1 MKEANNLEING
12 ILKELKNIYGLE
24 KCKDSINR
32 YIEYLKLRSEGKI
45 NIGNYNVLIKCKNEY
60 SQIEQLVEIIVRLL
74 KKYNIANSSYFYV
87 DERQLRNIYR
97 ISDISDQEIIIVDSD
112 IVNLSSY
119 HIKEQLK
126 QCIGDNKN
134 KIFILVDREAQNFG
148 KEDLMAKELFW
159 TFEIDEASED
169 DKIKYIKQVIKENEI
184 KIDNNCN
191 LINAMSNNDYEKV
204 QKDLFNII
212 IDCKSKNINKITDK
226 VLEDLDQ
233 REYLRIR
240 NNNTKVASEKKT
252 AIQEL
257 NSLEG
262 LEQVKEQIQH
272 ILNYIKINKNRGTLP
287 SLHMS
292 FEGNPGSGKTSVARV
307 VGKIFEEEKILS
319 NKKKFVEIN
328 ARELVAKYV
337 GWTAVQT
344 KEIVEKAEGGVL
356 FIDESYDLISDEHSF
371 EQEAIDTLIKLMEDK
386 RDNICIIFAGYTKE
400 MQKLFDM
407 NPGFASRINFHIQF
421 PDYTEDELYN
431 IFRKMLKQEK
441 YKLSNNTKDIL
452 IDYFKKEKAKEHFA
466 NGRCVRNLFERI
478 KFEQA
483 DRVVT
488 DNTQNI
494 DLIKKCDIENTIKQ
508 LILEQ
513 VDTKKVIGF
522 SSKN

>member
-1 MKEANNLEING
+1 MEKANNVEIKQ
-12 ILKELKNIYGLE
+12 ILLELKNIYGLE
-24 KCKDSINR
+24 KCKDSIKR

-45 NIGNYNVLIKCKNEY
+45 NMGNYNVLIKCKNKY
-60 SQIEQLVEIIVRLL
+60 SQIEQLVEIIVKLL
-74 KKYNIANSSYFYV
+74 KKYNIANSSYLYV

-97 ISDISDQEIIIVDSD
+97 ISDISDQEIVIVDSD

-119 HIKEQLK
+119 YIQEQLK
-126 QCIGDNKN
+126 QCINDNKN
-134 KIFILVDREAQNFG
+134 KVFLLIDRKAQNFW
-148 KEDLMAKELFW
+148 KDEFKSKELFW
-159 TFEIDEASED
+159 TFEFDEASED
-169 DKIKYIKQVIKENEI
+169 DKTKYIKEVIKENEI

-212 IDCKSKNINKITDK
+212 IDCKSKNINKITDR
-226 VLEDLDQ
+226 VLEDLDK
-233 REYLRIR
+233 REYLSIR
-240 NNNTKVASEKKT
+240 TKSKSTNNKKT

-292 FEGNPGSGKTSVARV
+292 FEGNPGSGKTSVARII
-307 VGKIFEEEKILS
+307 GKIFEEEKILS

-344 KEIVEKAEGGVL
+344 KEIVEKAENGVL
-356 FIDESYDLISDEHSF
+356 FLDEAYALISDKHSF

-386 RDNICIIFAGYTKE
+386 RDSICIIFAGYTKE

-421 PDYTEDELYN
+421 SDYSEEELYN

-483 DRVVT
+483 DRVAL
-488 DNTQNI
+488 DDKQNI

-508 LILEQ
+508 LRLEQ

-522 SSKN
+522 SNKN

>member
-1 MKEANNLEING
+1 MKEANSLEIKE

-24 KCKDSINR
+24 KCENSIKR
-32 YIEYLKLRSEGKI
+32 YIDYLKLRSEGKI
-45 NIGNYNVLIKCKNEY
+45 NMGNYNVLIKCKNDY
-60 SQIEQLVEIIVRLL
+60 SQIEQLVEIIVKLL
-74 KKYNIANSSYFYV
+74 KKYNIANSSYLYV

-97 ISDISDQEIIIVDSD
+97 ISDISDQEIVIVDSD

-119 HIKEQLK
+119 HIQEQLK
-126 QCIGDNKN
+126 QCINDNKN
-134 KIFILVDREAQNFG
+134 KIFILVDRETQNFW
-148 KEDLMAKELFW
+148 KDDFKSKELFW
-159 TFEIDEASED
+159 TFEFDEASED
-169 DKIKYIKQVIKENEI
+169 DKTKYIKQVIKENEM
-184 KIDNNCN
+184 KIDTNCN

-212 IDCKSKNINKITDK
+212 IECKSKNINKITDK
-226 VLEDLDQ
+226 VLEDLDK

-240 NNNTKVASEKKT
+240 TKTKSPNNKKT

-272 ILNYIKINKNRGTLP
+272 VLNYIKVNKNRGTLA

-292 FEGNPGSGKTSVARV
+292 FEGNPGSGKTSVARII
-307 VGKIFEEEKILS
+307 GKIFAEEKILS
-319 NKKKFVEIN
+319 NKKIFVEIN

-356 FIDESYDLISDEHSF
+356 FLDEAYALISDKHSF
-371 EQEAIDTLIKLMEDK
+371 EHEAIDTLIKLMEDK
-386 RDNICIIFAGYTKE
+386 RDNLCIIFAGYTKE

-421 PDYTEDELYN
+421 SDYSEEELYN

-452 IDYFKKEKAKEHFA
+452 IDYFNKEKQKDHFA

-483 DRVVT
+483 DRVAL
-488 DNTQNI
+488 DDKQNI
-494 DLIKKCDIENTIKQ
+494 DLIKKCDIERTLNQ
-508 LILEQ
+508 LKLEQ
-513 VDTKKVIGF
+513 VDIKRTIGF

>member
-1 MKEANNLEING
+1 MKEANSLEIKE

-24 KCKDSINR
+24 KCENSIKR
-32 YIEYLKLRSEGKI
+32 YIDYLKLRSEGKI
-45 NIGNYNVLIKCKNEY
+45 NMGNYNVLIKCKNEY
-60 SQIEQLVEIIVRLL
+60 SQIEQLVEIIVKLL
-74 KKYNIANSSYFYV
+74 KKYNIANSSYLYV

-97 ISDISDQEIIIVDSD
+97 ISDISDQEIVIVDSD

-119 HIKEQLK
+119 HIQEQLK
-126 QCIGDNKN
+126 QCINDNKN
-134 KIFILVDREAQNFG
+134 KIFILVDRETQNFW
-148 KEDLMAKELFW
+148 KDDFKSKELFW
-159 TFEIDEASED
+159 TFEFDEASED
-169 DKIKYIKQVIKENEI
+169 DKTKYIKQVLKENEI

-191 LINAMSNNDYEKV
+191 LINAMSNNNCEKV

-212 IDCKSKNINKITDK
+212 IECKSKNINRITDK
-226 VLEDLDQ
+226 VLEDLDK

-240 NNNTKVASEKKT
+240 TKSKSTNNKKT

-257 NSLEG
+257 ETMEG
-262 LEQVKEQIQH
+262 LETVKEQIQH

-292 FEGNPGSGKTSVARV
+292 FEGNPGSGKTSVARII
-307 VGKIFEEEKILS
+307 GKIFAEEKILS
-319 NKKKFVEIN
+319 NNKTFVEIN

-356 FIDESYDLISDEHSF
+356 FIDEAYALISDKQGF

-400 MQKLFDM
+400 MQQLFDM

-421 PDYTEDELYN
+421 SDYSEEELYN

-483 DRVVT
+483 DRVVL
-488 DNTQNI
+488 DAKQDIN
-494 DLIKKCDIENTIKQ
+494 LIKKCDIENTIRQ
-508 LILEQ
+508 LKLEQ
-513 VDTKKVIGF
+513 VDNKKIIGF
-522 SSKN
+522 SNKN

>member
-1 MKEANNLEING
+1 MKEANSLEIKE

-24 KCKDSINR
+24 KCENSIKR
-32 YIEYLKLRSEGKI
+32 YIDYLKLRSEGKI
-45 NIGNYNVLIKCKNEY
+45 NMGNYNVLIKCKNDY
-60 SQIEQLVEIIVRLL
+60 SQIEQLVEIIVKLL
-74 KKYNIANSSYFYV
+74 KKYNIANSSYLYV

-97 ISDISDQEIIIVDSD
+97 ISDISDQEIVIVDSD

-119 HIKEQLK
+119 HIQEQLK
-126 QCIGDNKN
+126 QCINDNKN
-134 KIFILVDREAQNFG
+134 KIFILVDRETQNFW
-148 KEDLMAKELFW
+148 KDDFKSKELFW
-159 TFEIDEASED
+159 TFEFDEASED
-169 DKIKYIKQVIKENEI
+169 DKTKYIKQVLKENEI

-191 LINAMSNNDYEKV
+191 LINAMSNNNCEKV

-212 IDCKSKNINKITDK
+212 IECKSKNINRITDK
-226 VLEDLDQ
+226 VLEDLDK

-240 NNNTKVASEKKT
+240 TKSKSTNNKKT

-257 NSLEG
+257 ETMEG
-262 LEQVKEQIQH
+262 LETVKEQIQH

-292 FEGNPGSGKTSVARV
+292 FEGNPGSGKTSVARII
-307 VGKIFEEEKILS
+307 GKIFAEEKILS
-319 NKKKFVEIN
+319 NNKTFVEIN

-356 FIDESYDLISDEHSF
+356 FIDEAYALISDKQGF

-400 MQKLFDM
+400 MQQLFDM

-421 PDYTEDELYN
+421 SDYSEEELYN

-483 DRVVT
+483 DRVVL
-488 DNTQNI
+488 DAKQDIN
-494 DLIKKCDIENTIKQ
+494 LVKKCDIKNTIQQ
-508 LILEQ
+508 LRLEQ
-513 VDTKKVIGF
+513 VDIKRRIGF
-522 SSKN
+522 TSGN

>member
-1 MKEANNLEING
+1 MEKESNIEIKE
-12 ILKELKNIYGLE
+12 IQKELKNIYGLE
-24 KCKDSINR
+24 KCKDSIKR
-32 YIEYLKLRSEGKI
+32 YIEYLKLKSESKI
-45 NIGNYNVLIKCKNEY
+45 NMGNYNVLIKCKNEY
-60 SQIEQLVEIIVRLL
+60 SQIEQLVEIIVKLL
-74 KKYNIANSSYFYV
+74 KKYNIANSSYLYV
-87 DERQLRNIYR
+87 DERQLRNTYR
-97 ISDISDQEIIIVDSD
+97 FSAIIEQEIVIVDSN
-112 IVNLSSY
+112 IVNLSSHY
-119 HIKEQLK
+119 TQEDLK
-126 QCIGDNKN
+126 QYINNNID
-134 KIFILVDREAQNFG
+134 KIFIIIDREKDCSWKNEFKAR
-148 KEDLMAKELFW
+148 ELFW
-159 TFEIDEASED
+159 TFEFDEASED
-169 DKIKYIKQVIKENEI
+169 DKSKYIKQILKENEI
-184 KIDNNCN
+184 KIDTNSN
-191 LINAMSNNDYEKV
+191 LINAMSNRDYEKV

-212 IDCKSKNINKITDK
+212 IECKSKNINKITDK
-226 VLEDLDQ
+226 VLEDLDK

-240 NNNTKVASEKKT
+240 TKTKSTNNKKT

-257 NSLEG
+257 ETMEG
-262 LEQVKEQIQH
+262 LEIVKEQIQH
-272 ILNYIKINKNRGTLP
+272 ILNYIKINKNRGVLP

-292 FEGNPGSGKTSVARV
+292 FEGNPGSGKTSVARI

-356 FIDESYDLISDEHSF
+356 FIDEAYALISDKQGF

-421 PDYTEDELYN
+421 PDYSGEELYN

-441 YKLSNNTKDIL
+441 YKLSNNTKTIL
-452 IDYFKKEKAKEHFA
+452 IDYFNKEKQKEHFS
-466 NGRCVRNLFERI
+466 NGRCARNLFERI

-483 DRVVT
+483 DRVAL
-488 DNTQNI
+488 DDKQNI
-494 DLIKKCDIENTIKQ
+494 DLIKKFDIENTIKK

-522 SSKN
+522 SSNN

>member
-1 MKEANNLEING
+1 MEKANNVEIKQ
-12 ILKELKNIYGLE
+12 ILKELKDIYGLE
-24 KCKDSINR
+24 KCKDSIKR
-32 YIEYLKLRSEGKI
+32 YIEYLKLRSENKI
-45 NIGNYNVLIKCKNEY
+45 NIGNYNILIKCKNKY
-60 SQIEQLVEIIVRLL
+60 SQIEQLVEIIVKLL
-74 KKYNIANSSYFYV
+74 KKYNIANSSYLYV

-97 ISDISDQEIIIVDSD
+97 FSDIAEKEILIVDSN

-119 HIKEQLK
+119 HMQEQLK
-126 QCIGDNKN
+126 QCINDNKN
-134 KIFILVDREAQNFG
+134 KIFILVDREAQNFW
-148 KEDLMAKELFW
+148 KDDFKSKELFW
-159 TFEIDEASED
+159 TFEFDEASED
-169 DKIKYIKQVIKENEI
+169 DKTKYIKQVLKENEI

-191 LINAMSNNDYEKV
+191 LINAMSSKNYEKM

-212 IDCKSKNINKITDK
+212 IECKSKDINKITDK

-240 NNNTKVASEKKT
+240 TKSKSTNNKKA
-252 AIQEL
+252 AIQDL

-262 LEQVKEQIQH
+262 LDQVKEQIQY
-272 ILNYIKINKNRGTLP
+272 ILNYIKVNKNRGTLP

-292 FEGNPGSGKTSVARV
+292 FEGNPGSGKTSVARII
-307 VGKIFEEEKILS
+307 GKIFAEEKILS
-319 NKKKFVEIN
+319 NNKTFVEIN
-328 ARELVAKYV
+328 ARELVGQYV

-356 FIDESYDLISDEHSF
+356 FLDEAYALISDKHSF

-386 RDNICIIFAGYTKE
+386 RDSICIIFAGYTKE
-400 MQKLFDM
+400 MQQLFDM

-421 PDYTEDELYN
+421 PDYSEEELYN
-431 IFRKMLKQEK
+431 IFRKMIKQEK

-513 VDTKKVIGF
+513 VNTKKVIGF

>member
-1 MKEANNLEING
+1 MEKENNVEIKE
-12 ILKELKNIYGLE
+12 ILKGLEDIYGLE
-24 KCKDSINR
+24 KCKDLIKR

-45 NIGNYNVLIKCKNEY
+45 NMGNYNILIKCKNKY
-60 SQIEQLVEIIVRLL
+60 SQLEQLVEIIVRFL
-74 KKYNIANSSYFYV
+74 KKYNIANSSYLYI

-97 ISDISDQEIIIVDSD
+97 ISDIAEKEIVIVDSN

-119 HIKEQLK
+119 HMQEQLK
-126 QCIGDNKN
+126 QCINDNKN
-134 KIFILVDREAQNFG
+134 KIFILVDREAQNFW
-148 KEDLMAKELFW
+148 KEDFKSKELFW
-159 TFEIDEASED
+159 TFEFDEASED
-169 DKIKYIKQVIKENEI
+169 DKTKYIKQVLKENEI

-212 IDCKSKNINKITDK
+212 IECKSKNINKITDK
-226 VLEDLDQ
+226 VLEDLDK

-240 NNNTKVASEKKT
+240 TKTKSTNNKKT

-257 NSLEG
+257 ETMEG
-262 LEQVKEQIQH
+262 LETVKEQIQH

-292 FEGNPGSGKTSVARV
+292 FEGNPGSGKTSVARII
-307 VGKIFEEEKILS
+307 GKIFAEEKILS
-319 NKKKFVEIN
+319 NNKTFVEIN

-356 FIDESYDLISDEHSF
+356 FIDEAYALISDKQGF

-400 MQKLFDM
+400 MQQLFDM

-421 PDYTEDELYN
+421 SDYSEEELYN

-488 DNTQNI
+488 NNTQNI

-513 VDTKKVIGF
+513 VNTKKVIGF

>member
-1 MKEANNLEING
+1 MEKANNVEIKQ
-12 ILKELKNIYGLE
+12 ILKELKDIYGLE
-24 KCKDSINR
+24 KCKDSIKR
-32 YIEYLKLRSEGKI
+32 YIEYLKLRSENKI
-45 NIGNYNVLIKCKNEY
+45 NIGNYNILIKCKNKY
-60 SQIEQLVEIIVRLL
+60 SQIEQLVEIIVKLL
-74 KKYNIANSSYFYV
+74 KKYNIANSSYLYV

-97 ISDISDQEIIIVDSD
+97 FSDIAEKEILIVDSN

-119 HIKEQLK
+119 HMQEQLK
-126 QCIGDNKN
+126 QCINDNKN
-134 KIFILVDREAQNFG
+134 KIFILVDREAQNFW
-148 KEDLMAKELFW
+148 KDDFKSKELFW
-159 TFEIDEASED
+159 TFEFDEASED
-169 DKIKYIKQVIKENEI
+169 DKTKYIKQVLKENEI

-191 LINAMSNNDYEKV
+191 LINAMSSKNYEKM

-212 IDCKSKNINKITDK
+212 IECKSKDINKITDK

-240 NNNTKVASEKKT
+240 TKSKSTNNKKA
-252 AIQEL
+252 AIQDL

-262 LEQVKEQIQH
+262 LDQVKEQIQY
-272 ILNYIKINKNRGTLP
+272 ILNYIKVNKNRGTLP

-292 FEGNPGSGKTSVARV
+292 FEGNPGSGKTSVARII
-307 VGKIFEEEKILS
+307 GKIFAEEKILS
-319 NKKKFVEIN
+319 NNKTFVEIN
-328 ARELVAKYV
+328 ARELVGQYV

-356 FIDESYDLISDEHSF
+356 FLDEAYALISDKHSF

-386 RDNICIIFAGYTKE
+386 RDSICIIFAGYTKE
-400 MQKLFDM
+400 MQQLFDM

-421 PDYTEDELYN
+421 PDYSEEELYN
-431 IFRKMLKQEK
+431 IFRKMIKQEK

-483 DRVVT
+483 DRVVL
-488 DNTQNI
+488 DAKQDIN
-494 DLIKKCDIENTIKQ
+494 LIKKCDIENTIRQ
-508 LILEQ
+508 LKLEQ
-513 VDTKKVIGF
+513 VDNKKIIGF
-522 SSKN
+522 SNKN

>member
-1 MKEANNLEING
+1 MKEANNLEIKE

-24 KCKDSINR
+24 KCENTIKK
-32 YIEYLKLRSEGKI
+32 YIDYLKLRSENKI
-45 NIGNYNVLIKCKNEY
+45 NIGNYNILIKCKNQY
-60 SQIEQLVEIIVRLL
+60 SQIERLVEIIVKLL
-74 KKYNIANSSYFYV
+74 KKYNIANSSYLYI

-97 ISDISDQEIIIVDSD
+97 FSDIAEKEILIVDSD
-112 IVNLSSY
+112 IVNLFSY
-119 HIKEQLK
+119 HIQEQLK
-126 QCIGDNKN
+126 QCINDNKN
-134 KIFILVDREAQNFG
+134 KIFILVYREAQNFW
-148 KEDLMAKELFW
+148 KDEFKSKELFW
-159 TFEIDEASED
+159 TFEFDEVSED
-169 DKIKYIKQVIKENEI
+169 DKTKYIKQVLKENEI

-191 LINAMSNNDYEKV
+191 LINAMSSKNYEKM

-212 IDCKSKNINKITDK
+212 IECKSKDINKITDK

-240 NNNTKVASEKKT
+240 TKSKSTNNKKA
-252 AIQEL
+252 AIQDL

-262 LEQVKEQIQH
+262 LDQVKEQIQY
-272 ILNYIKINKNRGTLP
+272 ILNYIKVNKNRGTLP

-292 FEGNPGSGKTSVARV
+292 FEGNPGSGKTSVARII
-307 VGKIFEEEKILS
+307 GKIFAEEKILS
-319 NKKKFVEIN
+319 NNKTFVEIN
-328 ARELVAKYV
+328 ARELVGQYV

-356 FIDESYDLISDEHSF
+356 FLDEAYALISDKHSF

-386 RDNICIIFAGYTKE
+386 RDSICIIFAGYTKE

-431 IFRKMLKQEK
+431 IFKKMLKQEK

-508 LILEQ
+508 LTLEQ

-522 SSKN
+522 SSEN

>member
-1 MKEANNLEING
+1 MKEASNVEIKK
-12 ILKELKNIYGLE
+12 IIKEIKNIYGLE
-24 KCKDSINR
+24 KCKDSIKR
-32 YIEYLKLRSEGKI
+32 YMDYLKLRSENKI
-45 NIGNYNVLIKCKNEY
+45 NMGNYNILIKCKNEF

-74 KKYNIANSSYFYV
+74 KKYNIANSSYLYI
-87 DERQLRNIYR
+87 DERQLRNTYR
-97 ISDISDQEIIIVDSD
+97 FSAITEQEIVIVDSN
-112 IVNLSSY
+112 IVNLSSHY
-119 HIKEQLK
+119 VQEDLK
-126 QCIGDNKN
+126 QYINNNKD
-134 KIFILVDREAQNFG
+134 KIFIIVDRE
-148 KEDLMAKELFW
+148 EDYGWRDEFKAKELFW
-159 TFEIDEASED
+159 TFEFDEASED
-169 DKIKYIKQVIKENEI
+169 DKTKYIKQELKENEM
-184 KIDNNCN
+184 KIDTNCN

-212 IDCKSKNINKITDK
+212 IECKSKNINKITDK
-226 VLEDLDQ
+226 VLEDLDK

-240 NNNTKVASEKKT
+240 TKTKSTNNKKT

-257 NSLEG
+257 ETMEG
-262 LEQVKEQIQH
+262 LETVKEQIQH

-292 FEGNPGSGKTSVARV
+292 FEGNPGSGKTSVARII
-307 VGKIFEEEKILS
+307 GKIFAEEKILS
-319 NKKKFVEIN
+319 NKKTFVEIN

-344 KEIVEKAEGGVL
+344 KQIVEKAEGGVL
-356 FIDESYDLISDEHSF
+356 FIDEAYALISDKHSF

-386 RDNICIIFAGYTKE
+386 RDSICIIFAGYTKE

-421 PDYTEDELYN
+421 SDYSEEELYN

-452 IDYFKKEKAKEHFA
+452 IDYFKLEKQKDHFA

-483 DRVVT
+483 DRVALE
-488 DNTQNI
+488 DKQNI
-494 DLIKKCDIENTIKQ
+494 DLIKKCDIENTIQQ
-508 LILEQ
+508 LRLEQ
-513 VDTKKVIGF
+513 VDIKRTIGF
-522 SSKN
+522 TSGN

>member
-24 KCKDSINR
+24 KCENSIKR
-32 YIEYLKLRSEGKI
+32 YIDYLKLRSEGKI
-45 NIGNYNVLIKCKNEY
+45 NMGNYNVLIKCKNEY
-60 SQIEQLVEIIVRLL
+60 SQIEQLVEIIVKLL
-74 KKYNIANSSYFYV
+74 KKYNIANSSYLYV

-97 ISDISDQEIIIVDSD
+97 ISDISDQEIVIVDSD

-119 HIKEQLK
+119 HIQEQLK
-126 QCIGDNKN
+126 QCINDNKN
-134 KIFILVDREAQNFG
+134 KVFLLIDREEQSFW
-148 KEDLMAKELFW
+148 KDEFKSKELFW
-159 TFEIDEASED
+159 TFEFDEASED
-169 DKIKYIKQVIKENEI
+169 DKTKYIKQVIKENEI
-184 KIDNNCN
+184 KIENNCN

-212 IDCKSKNINKITDK
+212 IDCKSQNINKITDK

-240 NNNTKVASEKKT
+240 NNNIKVASEKKT

-262 LEQVKEQIQH
+262 LDTVKKQIQH
-272 ILNYIKINKNRGTLP
+272 ILNYIKVNKNRGTLP
-287 SLHMS
+287 SLHIS
-292 FEGNPGSGKTSVARV
+292 FEGNPGSGKTSVARII
-307 VGKIFEEEKILS
+307 GKIFAEEKILS
-319 NKKKFVEIN
+319 NKKIFVEIN

-344 KEIVEKAEGGVL
+344 KEIVEKAECGVL
-356 FIDESYDLISDEHSF
+356 FLDEAYALISDKHSF
-371 EQEAIDTLIKLMEDK
+371 EHEAIDTLIKLMEDK
-386 RDNICIIFAGYTKE
+386 RDNLCIIFAGYTKE

-421 PDYTEDELYN
+421 PDYSEEELYN

-483 DRVVT
+483 DRVVL
-488 DNTQNI
+488 DDKQDIN
-494 DLIKKCDIENTIKQ
+494 LVKKCDIKNTIQQ
-508 LILEQ
+508 LRLEQ
-513 VDTKKVIGF
+513 VDIKRRIGF
-522 SSKN
+522 TSGN

>member
-1 MKEANNLEING
+1 MKEANSLEIKE

-24 KCKDSINR
+24 KCENSIKR
-32 YIEYLKLRSEGKI
+32 YIDYLKLRSEGKI
-45 NIGNYNVLIKCKNEY
+45 NMGNYNVLIKCKNDY
-60 SQIEQLVEIIVRLL
+60 SQIEQLVEIIVKLL
-74 KKYNIANSSYFYV
+74 KKYNIANSSYLYV

-97 ISDISDQEIIIVDSD
+97 ISDISDQEIVIVDSD

-119 HIKEQLK
+119 HIQEQLK
-126 QCIGDNKN
+126 QCINDNKN
-134 KIFILVDREAQNFG
+134 KIFILVDRETQNFW
-148 KEDLMAKELFW
+148 KDDFKSKELFW
-159 TFEIDEASED
+159 TFEFDEASED
-169 DKIKYIKQVIKENEI
+169 DKTKYIKQVLKENEI

-191 LINAMSNNDYEKV
+191 LINAMSNNNCEKV

-212 IDCKSKNINKITDK
+212 IECKSKNINRITDK
-226 VLEDLDQ
+226 VLEDLDK

-240 NNNTKVASEKKT
+240 TKSKSTNNKKT

-257 NSLEG
+257 ETMEG
-262 LEQVKEQIQH
+262 LETVKEQIQH

-292 FEGNPGSGKTSVARV
+292 FEGNPGSGKTSVARII
-307 VGKIFEEEKILS
+307 GKIFAEEKILS
-319 NKKKFVEIN
+319 NNKTFVEIN

-356 FIDESYDLISDEHSF
+356 FIDEAYALISDKQGF

-400 MQKLFDM
+400 MQQLFDM

-421 PDYTEDELYN
+421 PDYSEEELYN

-483 DRVVT
+483 DRVVL
-488 DNTQNI
+488 DAKQDIN
-494 DLIKKCDIENTIKQ
+494 LIKKCDIENTIRQ
-508 LILEQ
+508 LKLEQ
-513 VDTKKVIGF
+513 VDNKKIIGF
-522 SSKN
+522 SNKN

>member
-169 DKIKYIKQVIKENEI
+169 DKTKYIKQVIKENEI

-292 FEGNPGSGKTSVARV
+292 FEGNPGSGKTSVARII
-307 VGKIFEEEKILS
+307 GKIFAEEKILS
-319 NKKKFVEIN
+319 NKKIFVEIN

-356 FIDESYDLISDEHSF
+356 FLDESYALLSDRQSY
-371 EQEAIDTLIKLMEDK
+371 EQEAIDTLIKLLEDK
-386 RDNICIIFAGYTKE
+386 RNSICVIFAGYTKE
-400 MQKLFDM
+400 MQKLFEM

-421 PDYTEDELYN
+421 PDYSEEELYN

-466 NGRCVRNLFERI
+466 NGRCVRNLFERV

-483 DRVVT
+483 DRVVL
-488 DNTQNI
+488 DDKQDIN
-494 DLIKKCDIENTIKQ
+494 LIKKCDIENTIQQ
-508 LILEQ
+508 LRLEQ
-513 VDTKKVIGF
+513 IDNKKVIGF
-522 SSKN
+522 SNKN

>member
-1 MKEANNLEING
+1 MKEANSLEIKE

-24 KCKDSINR
+24 KCENSIKR
-32 YIEYLKLRSEGKI
+32 YIDYLKLRSEGKI
-45 NIGNYNVLIKCKNEY
+45 NMGNYNVLIKCKNDY
-60 SQIEQLVEIIVRLL
+60 SQIEQLVEIIVKLL
-74 KKYNIANSSYFYV
+74 KKYNIANSSYLYV

-97 ISDISDQEIIIVDSD
+97 ISDISDQEIVIVDSD

-119 HIKEQLK
+119 HIQEQLK
-126 QCIGDNKN
+126 QCINDNKN
-134 KIFILVDREAQNFG
+134 KIFILVDRETQNFW
-148 KEDLMAKELFW
+148 KDDFKSKELFW
-159 TFEIDEASED
+159 TFEFDEASED
-169 DKIKYIKQVIKENEI
+169 DKTKYIKQVLKENEI

-191 LINAMSNNDYEKV
+191 LINAMSNNNCEKV

-212 IDCKSKNINKITDK
+212 IECKSKNINRITDK
-226 VLEDLDQ
+226 VLEDLDK

-240 NNNTKVASEKKT
+240 TKSKSTNNKKT

-257 NSLEG
+257 ETMEG
-262 LEQVKEQIQH
+262 LETVKEQIQH

-292 FEGNPGSGKTSVARV
+292 FEGNPGSGKTSVARII
-307 VGKIFEEEKILS
+307 GKIFAEEKILS
-319 NKKKFVEIN
+319 NNKTFVEIN

-356 FIDESYDLISDEHSF
+356 FIDEAYALISDKQGF

-400 MQKLFDM
+400 MQQLFDM

-421 PDYTEDELYN
+421 SDYSEEELYN

-441 YKLSNNTKDIL
+441 YKLSNNIKDIL

-483 DRVVT
+483 DRVVL
-488 DNTQNI
+488 DAKQDIN
-494 DLIKKCDIENTIKQ
+494 LIKKCDIENTIRQ
-508 LILEQ
+508 LKLEQ
-513 VDTKKVIGF
+513 VDNKKIIGF
-522 SSKN
+522 SNKN

>member
-1 MKEANNLEING
+1 MKEANSLEIKE

-24 KCKDSINR
+24 KCENSIKR
-32 YIEYLKLRSEGKI
+32 YIDYLKLRSEGKI
-45 NIGNYNVLIKCKNEY
+45 NMGNYNVLIKCKNDY
-60 SQIEQLVEIIVRLL
+60 SQIEQLVEIIVKLL
-74 KKYNIANSSYFYV
+74 KKYNIANSSYLYV

-97 ISDISDQEIIIVDSD
+97 ISDISDQEIVIVDSD

-119 HIKEQLK
+119 HIQEQLK
-126 QCIGDNKN
+126 QCINDNKN
-134 KIFILVDREAQNFG
+134 KIFILVDRETQNFW
-148 KEDLMAKELFW
+148 KDDFKSKELFW
-159 TFEIDEASED
+159 TFEFDEASED
-169 DKIKYIKQVIKENEI
+169 DKTKYIKQVLKENEI

-191 LINAMSNNDYEKV
+191 LINAMSNNNCEKV

-212 IDCKSKNINKITDK
+212 IECKSKNINRITDK
-226 VLEDLDQ
+226 VLEDLDK

-240 NNNTKVASEKKT
+240 TKSKSTNNKKT

-257 NSLEG
+257 ETMEG
-262 LEQVKEQIQH
+262 LETVKEQIQH

-292 FEGNPGSGKTSVARV
+292 FEGNPGSGKTSVARII
-307 VGKIFEEEKILS
+307 GKIFAEEKILS
-319 NKKKFVEIN
+319 NNKTFVEIN

-356 FIDESYDLISDEHSF
+356 FIDEAYALISDKQGF

-400 MQKLFDM
+400 MQQLFDM

-421 PDYTEDELYN
+421 SDYSEEELYN

-483 DRVVT
+483 DRVVL
-488 DNTQNI
+488 DAKQDIN
-494 DLIKKCDIENTIKQ
+494 LIKKCDIENTIRQ
-508 LILEQ
+508 LKLEQ
-513 VDTKKVIGF
+513 VDNKKIIGF
-522 SSKN
+522 SNKN

>member
-1 MKEANNLEING
+1 MKEANNLEIKE
-12 ILKELKNIYGLE
+12 IVKELKNIYGLE
-24 KCKDSINR
+24 KCENSIKR
-32 YIEYLKLRSEGKI
+32 YIDYLKLRSEGKI

-60 SQIEQLVEIIVRLL
+60 SQIEQLVEIIVKLL
-74 KKYNIANSSYFYV
+74 KKYNIANSSYLYI

-97 ISDISDQEIIIVDSD
+97 FSDIAEKEILIVDSN

-119 HIKEQLK
+119 HMQEQLK
-126 QCIGDNKN
+126 QCINDNKN
-134 KIFILVDREAQNFG
+134 KIFILVDRETQNFW
-148 KEDLMAKELFW
+148 KNEFKAREVFW
-159 TFEIDEASED
+159 TFEFDEASED
-169 DKIKYIKQVIKENEI
+169 DKSKYIKQILKENEM
-184 KIDNNCN
+184 KIDTNCN
-191 LINAMSNNDYEKV
+191 LVNAMSNKDYEKM

-212 IDCKSKNINKITDK
+212 IECKSKNINKITDK

-240 NNNTKVASEKKT
+240 SNNTKVASEKKT

-262 LEQVKEQIQH
+262 LDTVKEQIQH
-272 ILNYIKINKNRGTLP
+272 ILNYIKVNKNRGTLP

-292 FEGNPGSGKTSVARV
+292 FEGNPGSGKTSVARII
-307 VGKIFEEEKILS
+307 GKIFAEEKILS
-319 NKKKFVEIN
+319 NNKTFVEIN
-328 ARELVAKYV
+328 ARELVDKYV
-337 GWTAVQT
+337 GWTAVKT
-344 KEIVEKAEGGVL
+344 KEIVEKAEGGIL
-356 FIDESYDLISDEHSF
+356 FLDESYALLSDRKSF

-400 MQKLFDM
+400 MQKLFEM
-407 NPGFASRINFHIQF
+407 NQGFASRINFHIQF

-508 LILEQ
+508 LRLEQ
-513 VDTKKVIGF
+513 VDTKKIIGF

>member
-24 KCKDSINR
+24 KCENSIKR
-32 YIEYLKLRSEGKI
+32 YIDYLKLRSEGKI
-45 NIGNYNVLIKCKNEY
+45 NMGNYNVLIKCKNDY
-60 SQIEQLVEIIVRLL
+60 SQIEQLVEIIVKLL
-74 KKYNIANSSYFYV
+74 KKYNIANSSYLYV

-97 ISDISDQEIIIVDSD
+97 ISDISDQEIVIVDSD

-119 HIKEQLK
+119 HIQEQLK
-126 QCIGDNKN
+126 QCINDNKN
-134 KIFILVDREAQNFG
+134 KIFILVDRETQNFW
-148 KEDLMAKELFW
+148 KDDFKSKELFW
-159 TFEIDEASED
+159 TFEFDEASED
-169 DKIKYIKQVIKENEI
+169 DKTKYIKQVLKENEI

-191 LINAMSNNDYEKV
+191 LINAMSNNNCEKV

-212 IDCKSKNINKITDK
+212 IECKSKNINRITDK
-226 VLEDLDQ
+226 VLEDLDK

-240 NNNTKVASEKKT
+240 TKSKSTNNKKT

-257 NSLEG
+257 ETMEG
-262 LEQVKEQIQH
+262 LETVKEQIQH

-292 FEGNPGSGKTSVARV
+292 FEGNPGSGKTSVARII
-307 VGKIFEEEKILS
+307 GKIFAEEKILS
-319 NKKKFVEIN
+319 NNKTFVEIN

-356 FIDESYDLISDEHSF
+356 FIDEAYALISDKQGF

-400 MQKLFDM
+400 MQQLFDM

-421 PDYTEDELYN
+421 SDYSEEELYN

-483 DRVVT
+483 DRVVL
-488 DNTQNI
+488 DAKQDIN
-494 DLIKKCDIENTIKQ
+494 LIKKCDIENTIRQ
-508 LILEQ
+508 LKLEQ
-513 VDTKKVIGF
+513 VDNKKIIGF
-522 SSKN
+522 SNKN

>member
-1 MKEANNLEING
+1 MEKENNVEIKE
-12 ILKELKNIYGLE
+12 ILKGLEDIYGLE
-24 KCKDSINR
+24 KCKN
-32 YIEYLKLRSEGKI
+32 K
-45 NIGNYNVLIKCKNEY
+45 Y
-60 SQIEQLVEIIVRLL
+60 SQLEQLVEIIVRLL
-74 KKYNIANSSYFYV
+74 KKYNIANSSYLYI

-97 ISDISDQEIIIVDSD
+97 ISDIAEKEIVIVDSN

-119 HIKEQLK
+119 HMQEQLK
-126 QCIGDNKN
+126 QCINDNKN
-134 KIFILVDREAQNFG
+134 KIFILVDREAQNFW
-148 KEDLMAKELFW
+148 KEDFKSKELFW
-159 TFEIDEASED
+159 TFEFDEASED
-169 DKIKYIKQVIKENEI
+169 DKTKYIKQVLKENEI

-212 IDCKSKNINKITDK
+212 IECKSKNINKITDK
-226 VLEDLDQ
+226 VLEDLDK

-240 NNNTKVASEKKT
+240 TKTKSTNNKKT

-257 NSLEG
+257 ETMEG
-262 LEQVKEQIQH
+262 LETVKEQIQH

-292 FEGNPGSGKTSVARV
+292 FEGNPGSGKTSVARII
-307 VGKIFEEEKILS
+307 GKIFAEEKILS
-319 NKKKFVEIN
+319 NNKTFVEIN

-356 FIDESYDLISDEHSF
+356 FIDEAYALISDKQGF

-400 MQKLFDM
+400 MQQLFDM

-421 PDYTEDELYN
+421 SDYSEEELYN

-488 DNTQNI
+488 NNTQNI

-513 VDTKKVIGF
+513 VNTKKVIGF